1 MRRIAVRIFWCVWGF
16 LLPVLSFGQDPHSL
30 RVTPSKATML
40 IGQSQQFR
48 VIDENGRMQRH
59 VSWSISDRSMV
70 ESEMGDELTVRVKQA
85 GSFRID
91 ATTGGNSAHA
101 EVKVVEGNSLP
112 QGAARWSIDEP
123 EGCKTGQITP
133 AVPSSS
139 GIDIYV
145 QSTCP
150 DGEYLS
156 AVTAEGIQV
165 WRRKISGDS
174 GQTMPTPGARTP
186 QAVAPSYPAKRRN
199 LQAASV
205 CDLIEIGTGR
215 EKVRDLLKSNN
226 LPLTNESSNGLVWIV
241 EQPGVE
247 CKLWFDEKSA
257 VTKKRKTL
265 TAE

>member
-1 MRRIAVRIFWCVWGF
+1 
-16 LLPVLSFGQDPHSL
+16 
-30 RVTPSKATML
+30 
-40 IGQSQQFR
+40 
-48 VIDENGRMQRH
+48 MQH
-59 VSWSISDRSMV
+59 NVSWSTSDRSMV
-70 ESEMGDELTVRVKQA
+70 ESETGDELTLRAKQT

-91 ATTGGNSAHA
+91 AMTGGGSAQA
-101 EVKVVEGNSLP
+101 EVKVMEGNSLP
-112 QGAARWSIDEP
+112 QGTARWSIDEP
-123 EGCKTGQITP
+123 EGCKLGKITP

-156 AVTAEGIQV
+156 ADTAEGIQV
-165 WRRKISGDS
+165 WRRKIGE
-174 GQTMPTPGARTP
+174 TPGQVTPTLGPRAP
-186 QAVAPSYPAKRRN
+186 QAVNPSVPANRLN

-205 CDLIEIGTGR
+205 CDLVEIGTER
-215 EKVRDLLKSNN
+215 EKVRELLKSNN
-226 LPLTNESSNGLVWIV
+226 VPFNDESSKGLVWVV

-257 VTKKRKTL
+257 VAKKRKTL